1 MPNFEGFDTSD
12 FETLRTKN
20 IQSSLKKLS
29 ITKLESLFSNH
40 AFQSSKQNAKK
51 YYENKI
57 KFLGRKIRRIT
68 LWFDKFLDAIMVE
81 YDIKLGIKSTKHGT
95 GSKNSKSRTI
105 YISSNDHV
113 RQVNGK

>member
-1 MPNFEGFDTSD
+1 MQ
-12 FETLRTKN
+12 KN
-20 IQSSLKKLS
+20 IFNNVMAFLLRRPKLWWQN
-29 ITKLESLFSNH
+29 FSMN
-40 AFQSSKQNAKK
+40 QN
-51 YYENKI
+51 
-57 KFLGRKIRRIT
+57 FSGRKIRRIT

-113 RQVNGK
+113 RQVNGKERV

>member
-1 MPNFEGFDTSD
+1 MQ
-12 FETLRTKN
+12 KN
-20 IQSSLKKLS
+20 I
-29 ITKLESLFSNH
+29 FNNVM
-40 AFQSSKQNAKK
+40 AFLHRPKHWWQNCST
-51 YYENKI
+51 NQI
-57 KFLGRKIRRIT
+57 FLGRKIRRIT

-113 RQVNGK
+113 RQVNGKEWV